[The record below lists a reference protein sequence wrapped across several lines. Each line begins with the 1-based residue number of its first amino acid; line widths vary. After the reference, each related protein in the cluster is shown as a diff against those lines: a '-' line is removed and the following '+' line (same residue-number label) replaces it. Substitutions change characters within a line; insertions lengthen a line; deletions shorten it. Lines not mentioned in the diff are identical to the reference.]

1 MSRLL
6 GPAHGVIMKHWF
18 CLTVGVSR
26 TTETPN
32 TVKLQLLS
40 HWVSVFPEEAKRNW
54 KGLSLGPG
62 WTDLWSHLVDQ
73 RETRRQGKRANWI
86 GQSSRNLEEKKSGD
100 HTSVKAGHT
109 METPVRLRSFTCGS
123 SEVCR
128 SKTWQSKKEE
138 ALAAQSH
145 LGPESARALPLP
157 LQRSG
162 IRPD

>member
-1 MSRLL
+1 MEQSEAVWDRD
-6 GPAHGVIMKHWF
+6 KDW
-18 CLTVGVSR
+18 
-26 TTETPN
+26 
-32 TVKLQLLS
+32 TVKN
-40 HWVSVFPEEAKRNW
+40 K
-54 KGLSLGPG
+54 KGLR
-62 WTDLWSHLVDQ
+62 DNNA
-73 RETRRQGKRANWI
+73 KI
-86 GQSSRNLEEKKSGD
+86 KIKSGD